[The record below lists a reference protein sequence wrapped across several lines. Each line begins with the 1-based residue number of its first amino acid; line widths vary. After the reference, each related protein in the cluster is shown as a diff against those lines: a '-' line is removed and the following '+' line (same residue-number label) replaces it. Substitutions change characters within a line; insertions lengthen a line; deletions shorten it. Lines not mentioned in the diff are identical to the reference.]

1 MNNNMNNNLIIPEI
15 FKAKPNKTINQH
27 NKDLVN
33 LLNQLKNIINIS
45 DDNYNLII
53 ETFIC
58 HDIGKITDEYQAI
71 FNNISIDNTNT
82 KSKRT
87 PIKIR
92 HEILSSCIPFLS
104 DEQFISIILHHKT
117 FDNICNIQLGKFTEK
132 DFNEKINI
140 LSNILN
146 IRLLSYKQLTDKLSE
161 LYFTDELFKNL
172 NIILN
177 KGILNYCDHCASA
190 GITYLDTGYNINNIN
205 LPSLTS
211 IQSTC
216 KNENKDIIIISS
228 TGSGKTES
236 SLFWTNNIQNE
247 NKSRRI
253 FYLLPYTA
261 SINAMYKRLKS
272 LDFSVCM
279 VHSKAQY
286 FLEKEIDDDKNTK
299 IEYNMFKKYIKQI
312 KVTTINQIIKPF
324 FSCKYYEMMLAMY
337 SNAIFIIDEVHCYD
351 KTYLTCLLNGLKFLK
366 DNFNI
371 NICIMSA
378 SIPQNI
384 IDYIQE
390 TLNISNIIKPTIDE
404 NNKNKR
410 HRINMKNGLIENDLE
425 FIIDSI
431 VKGDK
436 VLICV
441 NNVLKAQYLYNKL
454 KCHANS
460 IKLIHG
466 KFNTR
471 DREKIERDLN
481 NIQVLIGTQAIEV
494 SLDINY
500 DVLFTELSPLDS
512 LLQRFG
518 RINRVKIP
526 KDIKNIFIYEYDVE
540 VSKKLYDENILKRTK
555 DILEKIDVID
565 ENKVQEYLNYVYED
579 LNIKEIIKN
588 DEMSINS
595 LINNMKVGHYN
606 QNINDIDSKYV
617 LPIGL
622 YNEYCK
628 YCYDKDYLKA
638 NSLLV
643 SISGNQFKNYKCNN
657 YIAENKEVDVDIIN
671 KYYDNEI
678 GLTKDDVDMNNSKDC
693 FIY

>member
-1 MNNNMNNNLIIPEI
+1 MNIPEN
-15 FKAKPNKTINQH
+15 FKAKTN
-27 NKDLVN
+27 
-33 LLNQLKNIINIS
+33 KNINEHNNELINILSYLKYINNLS
-45 DDNYNLII
+45 DNNYNSLIK
-53 ETFIC
+53 TFEC
-58 HDIGKITDEYQAI
+58 HDIGKLTSEYQNI
-71 FNNISIDNTNT
+71 FNNTT
-82 KSKRT
+82 KRT

-92 HEILSSCIPFLS
+92 HEILSSCIPDLTT
-104 DEQFISIILHHKT
+104 EQFLSIILHHKT
-117 FDNICNIQLGKFTEK
+117 LDDICNRQIDKFTESE
-132 DFNEKINI
+132 FNKQISI
-140 LSNILN
+140 ISNILN
-146 IRLLSYKQLTDKLSE
+146 IQLLNYSE
-161 LYFTDELFKNL
+161 LTNKLGEIYYNDDILKNL
-172 NIILN
+172 NTILN

-190 GITYLDTGYNINNIN
+190 GITQLNIGYNTNNIN
-205 LPSLTS
+205 LSSLTS

-216 KNENKDIIIISS
+216 KNKNEDIIIISS

-236 SLFWTNNIQNE
+236 SLFWADNIQNE

-272 LDFSVCM
+272 LDFSVGM
-279 VHSKAQY
+279 IHSKAQY

-312 KVTTINQIIKPF
+312 TVTTINQIIKPF

-351 KTYLTCLLNGLKFLK
+351 KIYLMCLLNGLKFLK

-441 NNVLKAQYLYNKL
+441 NNVLKAQDLYNKL
-454 KCHANS
+454 KCYANS

-471 DREKIERDLN
+471 DREKIEQDLN

-555 DILEKIDVID
+555 DVLEKIDVVD

-579 LNIKEIIKN
+579 LNIQEIIKN

-595 LINNMKVGHYN
+595 LISNMKVGHYN
-606 QNINDIDSKYV
+606 TKNDMLNIDSKYV
-617 LPIGL
+617 LPVSL
-622 YNEYCK
+622 YDEYCQ
-628 YCYDKDYLKA
+628 YYYDKDYLKA

-643 SISGNQFKNYKCNN
+643 SISYRQFKFDKSIKLNN
-657 YIAENKEVDVDIIN
+657 SIKEYIIC
-671 KYYDNEI
+671 KYYDSEV
-678 GLTKDDVDMNNSKDC
+678 GLTRDDVDMVNSADC
-693 FIY
+693 FIL

>member
-1 MNNNMNNNLIIPEI
+1 MNNIIIPQQY
-15 FKAKPNKTINQH
+15 KAKSNKTIEQH
-27 NKDLVN
+27 NQELIN
-33 LLNQLKNIINIS
+33 ILNQLKYINNIS
-45 DDNYNLII
+45 DNNYNSLYKS
-53 ETFIC
+53 FIC
-58 HDIGKITDEYQAI
+58 HDIGKITNEYQNI
-71 FNNISIDNTNT
+71 FNNNVVINN
-82 KSKRT
+82 KKQK
-87 PIKIR
+87 IKIR
-92 HEILSSCIPFLS
+92 HELLSSCIPNLTV
-104 DEQFISIILHHKT
+104 EEMNIIIYHHKSYDKIKDIIRNIKD
-117 FDNICNIQLGKFTEK
+117 FDLLEFNKQVKYISQTLNIQLI
-132 DFNEKINI
+132 DFKELENKLYKNINI
-140 LSNILN
+140 L
-146 IRLLSYKQLTDKLSE
+146 
-161 LYFTDELFKNL
+161 KNL
-172 NIILN
+172 NTILN

-190 GITYLDTGYNINNIN
+190 GITQLDIGYNTNNIN
-205 LPSLTS
+205 LSSLTS

-216 KNENKDIIIISS
+216 KNKNEDIIIISS

-236 SLFWTNNIQNE
+236 SLFWSDNIQNE

-272 LDFSVCM
+272 LDFSVGM
-279 VHSKAQY
+279 IHSKAQY
-286 FLEKEIDDDKNTK
+286 FLEKEIDNDKNTK

-312 KVTTINQIIKPF
+312 TVTTINQIIKPF

-351 KTYLTCLLNGLKFLK
+351 KIYLMCLLNGLKYLK

-410 HRINMKNGLIENDLE
+410 HKINMKNGLIENDLE

-441 NNVLKAQYLYNKL
+441 NNVLKAQDLYNKL

-471 DREKIERDLN
+471 DREKIEQDLN

-518 RINRVKIP
+518 RINRVRIP
-526 KDIKNIFIYEYDVE
+526 IDIKNIFIYEYDVE

-555 DILEKIDVID
+555 SILESIDVVD

-588 DEMSINS
+588 DEMSINN
-595 LINNMKVGHYN
+595 LIKDLKVGYYN
-606 QNINDIDSKYV
+606 SKDDMLNIDSKYV
-617 LPIGL
+617 LPISL
-622 YNEYCK
+622 YDEY
-628 YCYDKDYLKA
+628 YQYYYNKDYLKA

-643 SISGNQFKNYKCNN
+643 SISYRQFNNHKRNN
-657 YIAENKEVDVDIIN
+657 YITENKVVGVDIIN
-671 KYYDNEI
+671 KYYDSEI
-678 GLTKDDVDMNNSKDC
+678 GLTNDAADMNNSKDC